1 MIKMNLIKRSKSN
14 KVLIITGNSL
24 LIDDLVNV
32 SRKKQPVD
40 LDDEALLRV
49 VRSRTMLEKLVEDE
63 SVVYGITTGFGR
75 FSDVIISRKDV
86 IQLQKNLIAS
96 HATAIGEPLPEE
108 AVRGA
113 LLLRINALAK
123 GCSGVRPLLLERL
136 IKILNKGVVP
146 VIPEQGSLGAS
157 GDLAPLSHL
166 ALVIIGEGE
175 AFYRGTR
182 MTGSEALA
190 AAGLEPITLLAKEGL
205 ALINGTQVMT
215 SIGVLAYYDAVNLLK
230 TAMITAALTLEAQLA
245 VPDAFNLLIA
255 QVRPYQGHQYVAEVI
270 RRLVDGSELVG
281 SDKRKVQDAYSLR
294 CIPQVHGATAD
305 ALDYIRAIL
314 EIEINSVNDNPLLFA
329 EENRVL
335 SGGNFH
341 GQPVAQA
348 MDFMAM
354 AIAELASIAE
364 RRIERLVNPALSGLP
379 PFLVKEGGLNSG
391 LMIAQYTAASLVSE
405 NKVLCHPAS
414 VDSIP
419 SSANQEDHV
428 SMGTTAAR
436 KARKIVDNVASVIGI
451 ELLTAAQAI
460 DFRGAENLGLGTAAA
475 YKLLRQEVDFIDKD
489 RVLYPLVNRAIEMVT
504 SGRLLKAVE
513 NEVGSL

>member
-24 LIDDLVNV
+24 LIEDLVNV

-123 GCSGVRPLLLERL
+123 GCSGVRPFLLERL

-245 VPDAFNLLIA
+245 VPDAFDLLIA

-354 AIAELASIAE
+354 AVAELASIAE

-489 RVLYPLVNRAIEMVT
+489 RVLYPLVNRAIEIVT